1 MEYKR
6 KFILLKQFE
15 SVFFQKTKGCQ
26 LLLRSFLNAI
36 LGESLKASLKE
47 ITSVQSQR
55 CYFATDHQSSWLIDA
70 VSDERKDVKIRIQVH
85 EHDYFQ
91 KQSSKFTISS
101 RLDQIRSTAQ
111 AERFMIHILN
121 FNLLLESDHYHHRFQ
136 STSPTYTSHRE
147 TQQIH
152 YIELP
157 KFTTERPQ
165 TTLEKWLYFICHLND
180 KHHPQLY
187 IELVKKDPYFK
198 LARHLSKR
206 MTNHPIMVKEEPLN
220 LIEWQYF
227 GKQQEKERI
236 ALRMMR
242 SDIPYEKI
250 IEFTDLSL
258 SELDELAL
266 TIPMLDS

>member
-1 MEYKR
+1 MEYER

-15 SVFFQKTKGCQ
+15 SIFFQKTKGCQ
-26 LLLRSFLNAI
+26 LVLRSFLNAI
-36 LGESLKASLKE
+36 LSKSLRGSIKE
-47 ITSVQSQR
+47 IASVQSQR
-55 CYFATDHQSSWLIDA
+55 CYFASDQQSSWLIDA
-70 VSDERKDVKIRIQVH
+70 LLDKRSHVTIRIQVH
-85 EHDYFQ
+85 DHDYFQ
-91 KQSSKFTISS
+91 KQSSKFAINQRLGQISS
-101 RLDQIRSTAQ
+101 TTQ

-136 STSPTYTSHRE
+136 STTPTYTSHRE

-180 KHHPQLY
+180 KQHPQRF
-187 IELVKKDPYFK
+187 IELVKQDPYFK
-198 LARHLSKR
+198 LASHLSKR
-206 MTNHPIMVKEEPLN
+206 KINPPILIKEEPLN
-220 LIEWQYF
+220 LIEWQYY
-227 GKQQEKERI
+227 GEQQEKERI

-250 IEFTDLSL
+250 IEFTDLTL
-258 SELDELAL
+258 ADLDELAL